1 MKRNVP
7 FCMYISRYWLMVTLL
22 YLPFFIRAQD
32 QQDIKG
38 IVNSQSEKMPI
49 PGVSVK
55 VKGSQQGTST
65 DTDGRFVVRAKVGDV
80 LVFTSVG
87 YKLKEIT
94 IANADVLQV
103 SLADDAA
110 ELNEVV
116 VTALGIERQT
126 RTLTYATQQIGGD
139 QLNEVRDNS
148 GNVMNSLS
156 GKVAGAVITPAATGP
171 GSAARVV
178 LRGNRSIS
186 GNNNALIVV
195 DGVPI
200 DNSSAPQPTGDF
212 NTYGS
217 SDGAANIN
225 PDDIESINVLKGP
238 SAAALY
244 GSRAANGALIITTK
258 SGKSGKMAIDYNGG
272 FSVDQPNLLMRFQNT
287 YGRGSGGEAS
297 SNVGESWGA
306 PTQTYPDNVRSF
318 FRTANSYNNA
328 VSFSG
333 GTENM
338 QGFLSYTNNAN
349 GGIMKGN
356 DLDRN
361 TLNLRLN
368 TKLLPK
374 LTTDAK
380 ITYVN
385 QSIKNKPRL
394 GDTGTPMEAYIMPR
408 DMAEEELKDFESTNP
423 VTGEPVRKYWINS
436 SIFDNPYWDINRTSV
451 NEERNRITLLGSVKY
466 ELTDWLSVM
475 GRYSLDRYDDKID
488 GSFYDGTISLGNVLP
503 GGQYYETNL
512 SRWERNIDILV
523 SGRNKL
529 TEDLNISYN
538 VGASLLNRKNTS
550 SQDMANGLRVPN
562 QFSLAFATTPAF
574 NTLLAVEREMQSVY
588 GNVQFAY
595 KDYLYLDATAR
606 NDWSSTLP
614 SPHSY
619 FYPSVGLS
627 GILSDA
633 FTLPSW
639 ISLGK
644 LRASYTQVGN
654 DAETN
659 LLRQLYNYSLGAG
672 AGFISRNSTRAIP
685 DLKPEITHALE
696 FGTEWKF
703 WNNRVGIDA
712 TIYKTNSKNQLLF
725 VDLPP
730 ASGYSRQY
738 INAGDI
744 ENKGIELQLTGTPVQ
759 GEQFSWNTNIN
770 FARNI
775 NKIVALTPEV
785 EQANIS
791 ASARLA
797 SVVARVGGSYGD
809 LYGFAWAKDA
819 NGNHIVNENGLP
831 VVENNQ
837 KLGNFNPTFMLGWT
851 NNFKYKKFYLSMLI
865 DGRVGGELV
874 SGTDSFLGAYGLGD
888 FTEEWRDGGLVLP
901 GVKADGSVNT
911 TAITAQQ
918 LWTTVSQN
926 GRAAWGEFFTYS
938 TTNFRMREISLSYD
952 FDLNL
957 PHLKNV
963 RVALVGRN
971 LFFFYRGKAKL
982 DLPGISRTIPI
993 DPEAALGAGNYQG
1006 VEAGLLPAVRSFGL
1020 NLKASF

>member
-1 MKRNVP
+1 MHMNRC
-7 FCMYISRYWLMVTLL
+7 FLLMALL
-22 YLPFFIRAQD
+22 YLPFINYAQD
-32 QQDIKG
+32 QQEISG
-38 IVNSQSEKMPI
+38 TVNSLSEKTPI
-49 PGVSVK
+49 PGVSVYI
-55 VKGSQQGTST
+55 KGSQQGTST
-65 DTDGRFVVRAKVGDV
+65 DTNGRFVLQAKVGDV

-87 YKLKEIT
+87 YETKELT
-94 IANADVLQV
+94 VATEKVLEV
-103 SLADDAA
+103 SLADAA
-110 ELNEVV
+110 AQLNEVV
-116 VTALGIERQT
+116 VTALGIERET

-139 QLNEVRDNS
+139 QVNEVRDNS
-148 GNVMNSLS
+148 GNVMNSLT

-258 SGKSGKMAIDYNGG
+258 SGKSGKMAVDYNGG
-272 FSVDQPNLLMRFQNT
+272 FSLDQPNLLMRFQNT
-287 YGRGSGGEAS
+287 YGRGNGGEAS
-297 SNVGESWGA
+297 TNVGESWGA

-318 FRTANSYNNA
+318 FRTASSYNNA

-338 QGFLSYTNNAN
+338 QGFLSYTNNAT
-349 GGIMKGN
+349 GGVMRGN

-408 DMAEEELKDFESTNP
+408 DMSEEELKDFETVNP

-451 NEERNRITLLGSVKY
+451 NEERNRITLLGSAKY

-512 SRWERNIDILV
+512 SRWERNMDVLV
-523 SGRNKL
+523 SGHNDI
-529 TEDLNISYN
+529 TADLKVSYN
-538 VGASLLNRKNTS
+538 VGASLLTRKNS
-550 SQDMANGLRVPN
+550 SAQSLANGLRVPN

-574 NTLLAVEREMQSVY
+574 NTLLDVEREMQSVY
-588 GNVQFAY
+588 GNVQFGY

-614 SPHSY
+614 APHSY

-633 FTLPSW
+633 FTLPEW
-639 ISLGK
+639 ISFGK

-659 LLRQLYNYSLGAG
+659 LLRQLYNYTLGAN
-672 AGFISRNSTRAIP
+672 AGFISRNATRAIP

-696 FGTEWKF
+696 FGAEWKF
-703 WNNRVGIDA
+703 FNNRLGIDA

-744 ENKGIELQLTGTPVQ
+744 ENKGLELQLTGVPIQ
-759 GEQFSWNTNIN
+759 RENFSWNTTIN
-770 FARNI
+770 FARNV
-775 NKIVALTPEV
+775 NKIVELIPEV
-785 EQANIS
+785 QQVNIS

-797 SVVARVGGSYGD
+797 SVVASVGGAYGD
-809 LYGFAWAKDA
+809 IYGFAWAKDA
-819 NGNHIVNENGLP
+819 NGNHLVNDNGLP
-831 VVENNQ
+831 IVENNQ
-837 KLGNFNPTFMLGWT
+837 KLGNFNPKFTLGWANT
-851 NNFKYKKFYLSMLI
+851 FKYKHVNLSMLI

-901 GVKADGSVNT
+901 GVKADGSANT
-911 TAITAQQ
+911 TEITAQQ

-938 TTNFRMREISLSYD
+938 TTNFRMRELSLSYD
-952 FDLNL
+952 FNID
-957 PHLKNV
+957 HQVIKNI
-963 RVALVGRN
+963 RLALVGRN

-982 DLPGISRTIPI
+982 DIPGVSRTIPI

-1006 VEAGLLPAVRSFGL
+1006 VESGLLPSVRSFGL